1 VELHDDGRGLNRDKI
16 VTKAVAKGLID
27 SGKQL
32 SDQDVFALI
41 FAPGFSTADQ
51 VTDISGRGVGM
62 DVVRTNVE
70 KLGGHV
76 EVDTELG
83 VGTTVRLRLPLTL
96 AIIPSMIVGVGDQRF
111 AIPQVNVVEFVWVKA
126 ADVARRIEQVQ
137 GAEVLRL
144 RDKLLPIVRLADVL
158 GVARS
163 FVDPATGERTEDR
176 RDTLID
182 RRGEEGREAGS
193 WKEDRRKE
201 WRTDYN
207 IIVLRVGKNHYGVVV
222 DELFDIEEIVVK
234 PLSGFLQNTKC
245 FSGATILGDGRVI
258 MILDANGLA
267 ATSNLHFTDL
277 QAEELRRAEEE
288 RKTAELKASR
298 RRSIIL
304 CEAAAGERFAIPQD
318 RVLRLEQV
326 SIANI
331 EHIGDR
337 EYIEY
342 RGEGLPLVR
351 LDRHLEVRPL
361 DPNLK
366 ELVLIIPKL
375 QSQGDRG
382 HPPAGILISSILDA
396 LDVEVE
402 LKPVAFKGPGLLGS
416 AVVQDHLT
424 LFLDPVPL
432 VHAAGLVG
440 GEVS

>member
-1 VELHDDGRGLNRDKI
+1 
-16 VTKAVAKGLID
+16 
-27 SGKQL
+27 
-32 SDQDVFALI
+32 
-41 FAPGFSTADQ
+41 
-51 VTDISGRGVGM
+51 
-62 DVVRTNVE
+62 VE

-76 EVDTELG
+76 EVDTEVG
-83 VGTTVRLRLPLTL
+83 KGTTVRLRLPLTL
-96 AIIPSMIVGVGDQRF
+96 AIIPSMIVGVGEHRF

-126 ADVARRIEQVQ
+126 ADAAKRIEHVQ

-144 RDKLLPIVRLADVL
+144 RDQLLPIVRLSDVL
-158 GVARS
+158 GLPRTYVQAGS
-163 FVDPATGERTEDR
+163 GELGGDR
-176 RDTLID
+176 RDALAD
-182 RRGEEGREAGS
+182 RRGLQGRDPGT

-207 IIVLRVGKNHYGVVV
+207 IIVLRVGKNHYGVAV

-234 PLSGFLQNTKC
+234 PLSGFLQKTKC

-267 ATSNLHFTDL
+267 ATANLHFTDL

-288 RKTAELKASR
+288 RRTADLKASR

-326 SIANI
+326 PVNRIDR
-331 EHIGDR
+331 IGDR
-337 EYIEY
+337 EYLEY
-342 RGEGLPLVR
+342 RGHGLPLLR
-351 LDRHLEVRPL
+351 LDQFLEVRPL
-361 DPNLK
+361 DPSLQD
-366 ELVLIIPKL
+366 LVLVIPKL
-375 QSQGDRG
+375 IPQDSQG
-382 HPPAGILISSILDA
+382 HPLAGILISSILDA

-416 AVVQDHLT
+416 AVVQEHLT

-432 VHAAGLVG
+432 VREAGLLAA
-440 GEVS
+440 EAS